1 VRAERDEVRVR
12 LGVVRDDHR
21 LVQGVAAGALPR
33 AVVDGERVA
42 VHGAPGGAED
52 VPRRHDVR
60 GRVAGAHPAEV
71 DDRAQAAVADEQARA
86 EQVGVDPHRRPAGLA
101 RAHPAAR

>member
-52 VPRRHDVR
+52 APRRHDVR

-71 DDRAQAAVADEQARA
+71 DDRAQAAVADEQVRA
-86 EQVGVDPHRRPAGLA
+86 EQVGVDPRRRPTGLA